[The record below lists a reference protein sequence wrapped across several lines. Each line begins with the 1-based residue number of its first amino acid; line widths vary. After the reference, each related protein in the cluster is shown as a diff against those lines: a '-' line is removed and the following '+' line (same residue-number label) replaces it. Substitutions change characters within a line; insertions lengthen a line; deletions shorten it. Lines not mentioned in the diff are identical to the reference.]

1 MTQLRKM
8 MLEELQRR
16 NYSKTTIRS
25 YLQVVRDFARHFNQR
40 PEQLG
45 PLRSAAT
52 RRICWKR
59 ESWNH
64 APSVYTQPHCA
75 SSL

>member
-1 MTQLRKM
+1 M

-40 PEQLG
+40 PERLG
-45 PLRSAAT
+45 PAEIRS
-52 RRICWKR
+52 
-59 ESWNH
+59 
-64 APSVYTQPHCA
+64 
-75 SSL
+75 